1 MFTKKIFILS
11 QVSIL
16 FFAFNILVCASGVD
30 EKQRRASAPEPSDPD
45 KHDLSAWKNVK
56 PGIHSG
62 FGSIDV
68 AWSKS
73 IPPVGGDAEEIKLQ
87 GWKGERVNCMLLVWS
102 AGKKKRSK

>member
-73 IPPVGGDAEEIKLQ
+73 IPQVGGVAEEIKLQ